1 MKHTILLS
9 LILAALGLTGCVQ
22 STVTRVREDGAK
34 EVIVT
39 KGLSDPARD
48 VTVRLGDRLLDRYLG
63 PDVETRSSK

>member
-1 MKHTILLS
+1 MKTTIIYLL
-9 LILAALGLTGCVQ
+9 LALALSSCVQ

-48 VTVRLGDRLLDRYLG
+48 ITVRIGDRLLDRYLG
-63 PDVETRSSK
+63 PDVEGGGK